1 MKISLGLAGGVALI
15 LSGYFVWCGLSEVK
29 SAPPSPPP
37 VESRQI
43 TSSNATRDIQPQP
56 TNSIAPQVSA
66 SSVYSVDLSP
76 YTEKNLYPFLA
87 KMQTQK
93 TPGAWGAGRE
103 FLRACMVADLARH
116 RIGGSVN
123 PSDNVLRLQAR
134 EEVQRRCGETQALV
148 NYVDQFA
155 PAADDLSAQRF
166 FNAVETLQDMYVH
179 RNAAKIR
186 TALEELARQG
196 RMEAAESFLYQM
208 KSWNGVSW
216 QNEIGNFTI
225 VVSAAV
231 ELAGAS
237 PGREREDIRLLS
249 RCLSEG
255 RCDYKY
261 GALPDTVSSSDRARL
276 EKTVMEMADAI
287 RSGDVKRI
295 LGER

>member
-1 MKISLGLAGGVALI
+1 MKIWLGLASGVALI
-15 LSGYFVWCGLSEVK
+15 LSGYFVWCSFSEVE
-29 SAPPSPPP
+29 STPPPSPPAK
-37 VESRQI
+37 SRQP
-43 TSSNATRDIQPQP
+43 SSSDGTRDIQLQSA
-56 TNSIAPQVSA
+56 NSVSPQVSD
-66 SSVYSVDLSP
+66 SSAHSIDRSP
-76 YTEKNLYPFLA
+76 YTEKNLYPFLV
-87 KMQTQK
+87 KVQTQK

-103 FLRACMVADLARH
+103 LLRACIVADLARH
-116 RIGGSVN
+116 RFGGSVN
-123 PSDNVLRLQAR
+123 ASDTALRLQAR

-148 NYVDQFA
+148 NYVNQFA

-166 FNAVETLQDMYVH
+166 FSAVETLQDIYVH

-186 TALEELARQG
+186 AALEELASQG

-208 KSWNGVSW
+208 NSWNGVSW
-216 QNEIGNFTI
+216 KNEIGNFAI

-255 RCDYKY
+255 RCDYTY
-261 GALPDTVSSSDRARL
+261 GALPDTVSSLDRARM
-276 EKTVMEMADAI
+276 EKTVIEIAGAL

-295 LGER
+295 LGEP